1 MFAETAV
8 RGARVVEAT
17 QFLFPYFDA
26 GATFLWAITGAM
38 LAARQRYSI
47 TGIFVIAVI
56 SACGGGLVR
65 DGFFMQGQ
73 PPALVRSPIYLEMIA
88 AGVILVLALGPRIKQ
103 FRWYRPMM
111 SVTDALGGGAY
122 AVVGMNYALN
132 ANLSTI
138 PVVFIG
144 CVNALAGSILRDVVL
159 DRQPEVLQPGI
170 PLGLVATAG
179 CILFV
184 TMLHFG
190 LDRGVAGVATIAFV
204 FVSRLTVISLD
215 IRSRPL
221 RAFQED

>member
-1 MFAETAV
+1 MFAETDP
-8 RGARVVEAT
+8 RPVVEAT
-17 QFLFPYFDA
+17 QALFPYFDA
-26 GATFLWAITGAM
+26 GATFLWAMSGAM
-38 LAARQRYSI
+38 LAARQGYSI

-65 DGFFMQGQ
+65 DGFFIQDR
-73 PPALVRSPIYLEMIA
+73 PPSLVRSPIYLEMIA
-88 AGVILVLALGPRIKQ
+88 AGVILVLALGPRIKT
-103 FRWYRPMM
+103 FRWYRPIM

-132 ANLSTI
+132 AGLSTI
-138 PVVFIG
+138 SVVFIG

-159 DRQPEVLQPGI
+159 DRPPEVLQPGI

-184 TMLHFG
+184 TLLYFDVH
-190 LDRGVAGVATIAFV
+190 RGTAGVATMTFIFV
-204 FVSRLTVISLD
+204 TRLTVVGFD